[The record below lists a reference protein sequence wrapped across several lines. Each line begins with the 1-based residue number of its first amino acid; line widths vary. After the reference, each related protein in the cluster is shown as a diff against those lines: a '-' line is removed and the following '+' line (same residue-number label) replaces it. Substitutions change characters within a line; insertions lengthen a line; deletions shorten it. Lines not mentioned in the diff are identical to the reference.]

1 MRLSRIEKFRREVGG
16 AIDKGLRDSGTDRAY
31 IAERTGIQYK
41 TLCRKVRDPC
51 EMKLG
56 ELMRITEAMDL
67 KLNIEIGE
75 KNDEGKRRAR

>member
-1 MRLSRIEKFRREVGG
+1 MRLSRLEKFRREVGG
-16 AIDKGLRDSGTDRAY
+16 VIDKGLRDSGTDRAY

-56 ELMRITEAMDL
+56 ELMRITDAMGL
-67 KLNIEIGE
+67 QLNITMGSKE
-75 KNDEGKRRAR
+75 NEGKRHR

>member
-1 MRLSRIEKFRREVGG
+1 MRISRLEKFRRDVGG
-16 AIDKGLRDSGTDRAY
+16 VIDKGFRDSGTDRAY

-56 ELMRITEAMDL
+56 ELMRITDAMGL
-67 KLNIEIGE
+67 QLNITMGSM
-75 KNDEGKRRAR
+75 KDEGKRHR